1 MGWLKMIANEKKGC
15 SAQTAAR
22 RGPKPLK
29 KAIFAPI
36 LTLDIS
42 YKISV
47 SNDRRGIQ

>member
-1 MGWLKMIANEKKGC
+1 MIANEKKGC

>member
-1 MGWLKMIANEKKGC
+1 MMIAKEKIGR
-15 SAQTAAR
+15 SAKTAAR

-29 KAIFAPI
+29 KAILAPI

-47 SNDRRGIQ
+47 SNYR